1 MTYKLYKTIN
11 IPFIGSTHIARY
23 CSQGYFFTESV
34 QQSNFSSGL
43 RRTGRPGISILEKV
57 GTSEDEALA
66 SSEYRHQS

>member
-43 RRTGRPGISILEKV
+43 RRTAV
-57 GTSEDEALA
+57 NGTSRDNNFGKRLGR
-66 SSEYRHQS
+66 SVRIRVFLLI